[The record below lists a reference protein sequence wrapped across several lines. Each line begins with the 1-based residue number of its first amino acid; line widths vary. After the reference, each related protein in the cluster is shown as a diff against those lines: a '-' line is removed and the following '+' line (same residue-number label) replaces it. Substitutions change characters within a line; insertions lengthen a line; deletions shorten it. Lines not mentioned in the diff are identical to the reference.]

1 MLTLHLVAKTYHR
14 RPSEIVGIAD
24 EWAAYQ
30 FDTAV
35 LLTALE
41 DSDGAAGGTADG
53 GPVSFDAGGWSDL
66 A

>member
-1 MLTLHLVAKTYHR
+1 MLTLHLVARTYHR
-14 RPSEIVGIAD
+14 RPSELVRIED

-41 DSDGAAGGTADG
+41 DSDGAASAPE
-53 GPVSFDAGGWSDL
+53 PVSFDAGGWSDL

>member
-41 DSDGAAGGTADG
+41 DSDGAAADD